1 MTFLIVVLAVLAVL
15 FLIGCIPLG
24 ASVEYSSDGL
34 NLSAIAGPVRIRLLP
49 KQEKTGPGKEKKEKK
64 KKKGRKPKKAGRK
77 EKPSGEG
84 EKKAEKKGGSLEKVL
99 NVLPT
104 AFQTLGRFFRKLRIR
119 KLIVRYALC
128 GEDPSDLAFQYG
140 AVSGGLGILGP
151 TLVRFFRIRDYDV
164 TVTPDFRSEES
175 TVYVNAEAVIL
186 IRQLIWLVL
195 KLDFK
200 AVFSLIK

>member
-1 MTFLIVVLAVLAVL
+1 MTFLIVVLAVLAFL

-49 KQEKTGPGKEKKEKK
+49 KHEKTGPEKEKKEKK
-64 KKKGRKPKKAGRK
+64 KKKDKKPKKPRK

-84 EKKAEKKGGSLEKVL
+84 GKKEEKKGGSLEKVL

-119 KLIVRYALC
+119 KLIVRYTLC

-164 TVTPDFRSEES
+164 TVTPDFLAEES
-175 TVYVNAEAVIL
+175 TVYVNAEAIIL
-186 IRQLIWLVL
+186 VRQLIWLVL